1 MILVRGP
8 VFLIKMGIWTNA
20 FKLPGHREVTE
31 EEKKL
36 LNDLAI
42 KINKRS
48 MGTVVALALEST
60 RPLHNLGSQA
70 LVFLTPMLNAV
81 FSKEE
86 TERFVKLLENPK
98 AVTFFIDA
106 ISAGDLKSDGKKAK

>member
-1 MILVRGP
+1 
-8 VFLIKMGIWTNA
+8 MGIWKNA
-20 FKLPGHREVTE
+20 FKLPGRREVTE

-36 LNDLAI
+36 LNGLAL

-81 FSKEE
+81 FNKEE
-86 TERFVKLLENPK
+86 TDKFVKLLENPE
-98 AVTFFIDA
+98 AITVFIDELN
-106 ISAGDLKSDGKKAK
+106 AGGNTPKKENM

>member
-1 MILVRGP
+1 
-8 VFLIKMGIWTNA
+8 MGIWGNA
-20 FKLPGHREVTE
+20 FKLPGHRAVTE

-36 LNDLAI
+36 LNSLAL

-48 MGTVVALALEST
+48 MGTVVVLAIEST

-70 LVFLTPMLNAV
+70 LIFLTPMISAV

-86 TERFVKLLENPK
+86 TEKYVKLLENPK
-98 AVTFFIDA
+98 AMDFFIEA
-106 ISAGDLKSDGKKAK
+106 INAGDPKSGGEETM

>member
-1 MILVRGP
+1 
-8 VFLIKMGIWTNA
+8 MGIWRNA
-20 FKLPGHREVTE
+20 FKLPGHRDVTE

-36 LNDLAI
+36 LNDLAL

-48 MGTVVALALEST
+48 MGTVVALAFEST

-81 FSKEE
+81 FNKNE
-86 TERFVKLLENPK
+86 TDKFVKLLENPK

-106 ISAGDLKSDGKKAK
+106 INAGDLKCDGEGVK